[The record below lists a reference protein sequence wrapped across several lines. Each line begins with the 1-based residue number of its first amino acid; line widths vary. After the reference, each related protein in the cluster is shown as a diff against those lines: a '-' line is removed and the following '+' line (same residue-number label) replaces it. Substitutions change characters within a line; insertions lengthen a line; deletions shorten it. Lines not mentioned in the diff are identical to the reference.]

1 MTHWLKRQDLSRL
14 GTGWWGHRVKKM
26 TVFFS
31 MLFWVP
37 NLFLLFLLIKC
48 ILSTSLLLFLFSQC
62 LLLVLGHL
70 NRFYNL
76 YFYKT
81 FWTDRLWTAQVGI
94 CRDTFQLCV
103 QPWSLRPSRDAL
115 GWIYALFSL
124 LVMVTRDPWFT
135 QKVGALSISLSIAV
149 VLSQVIPKIKKTPF
163 WVLLEFLRDVQ
174 AINMLILIW
183 FKTEEKKRAL
193 SLYCQHKGSFLIW
206 GSFLKHQIRGGL
218 SSVLE
223 CTLFSKLCMI
233 FMWAVVGA
241 DGAMIVTWLT
251 MFVYFIQFIVCS
263 RTLAG
268 REARVGKK
276 STSLPLSEINR

>member
-1 MTHWLKRQDLSRL
+1 M
-14 GTGWWGHRVKKM
+14 
-26 TVFFS
+26 
-31 MLFWVP
+31 
-37 NLFLLFLLIKC
+37 
-48 ILSTSLLLFLFSQC
+48 
-62 LLLVLGHL
+62 
-70 NRFYNL
+70 
-76 YFYKT
+76 
-81 FWTDRLWTAQVGI
+81 
-94 CRDTFQLCV
+94 
-103 QPWSLRPSRDAL
+103 
-115 GWIYALFSL
+115 
-124 LVMVTRDPWFT
+124 
-135 QKVGALSISLSIAV
+135 
-149 VLSQVIPKIKKTPF
+149 
-163 WVLLEFLRDVQ
+163 LLEFLSDVQ
-174 AINMLILIW
+174 AINTLILIW

-193 SLYCQHKGSFLIW
+193 SLYCQHKRSFLIW

-276 STSLPLSEINR
+276 ISLFALVSNKQIAATSPKLKIHLCWKLVEDIVYF